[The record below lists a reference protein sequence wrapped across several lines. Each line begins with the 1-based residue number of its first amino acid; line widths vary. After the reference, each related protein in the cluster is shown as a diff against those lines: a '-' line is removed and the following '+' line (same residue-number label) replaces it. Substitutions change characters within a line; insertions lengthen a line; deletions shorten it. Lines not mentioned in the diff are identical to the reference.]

1 MADVQGSQKEKE
13 KSLGVC
19 TCSGYILWFA
29 NYVLLTWQLI
39 HWARA
44 ATLIVPWQSAV
55 CNFKIKPLH
64 EEKWET

>member
-1 MADVQGSQKEKE
+1 MADVQRSQKEKE

-19 TCSGYILWFA
+19 TCSGYILGFA

-39 HWARA
+39 HWANA
-44 ATLIVPWQSAV
+44 ATLEVSWQSAV

>member
-1 MADVQGSQKEKE
+1 MADVQRSQKEKE

-19 TCSGYILWFA
+19 TCSRYILGFA

-44 ATLIVPWQSAV
+44 ATLEVRWQSAV